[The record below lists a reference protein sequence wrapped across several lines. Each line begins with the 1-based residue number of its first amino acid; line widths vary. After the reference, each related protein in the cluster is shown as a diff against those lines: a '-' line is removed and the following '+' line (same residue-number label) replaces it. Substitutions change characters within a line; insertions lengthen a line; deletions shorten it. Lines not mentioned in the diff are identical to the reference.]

1 MTEED
6 SAASHQ
12 LAKDEGEWTSSRRTG
27 RRARTTA
34 NRHRNAASTAS
45 EELRVDTRSKAE
57 RESAAERG
65 SHSQGEEQRDTGH
78 GVGST
83 GSEHSDQLEEPVI
96 PVTVLAS
103 MEAETKTGSGRSNG
117 LVPAEHVSGKEEE
130 ETEDDIALLEYLSG
144 AESDYYELDRASRKG
159 EDGDDPTPVMSL
171 SPRSFDESL
180 GTPGSPGGL
189 LSVDEHGGFGQSPIR
204 YTTVTRRM
212 MVHAQE
218 APRQASTQ
226 VVQSPPRLASVE
238 RGGNDDEEGGETEAK
253 QAVMTIMPRQAARAR
268 PAASEAENEWIA
280 CETEDGLT
288 YYYNQRTQES
298 QWTLPSHPGVRAYTS
313 EELFTSVSAEELSET
328 DSRKLSIMLHSG
340 MDLQAVNS
348 DGLTPLHVAC
358 KAGNEQAAALLIY
371 YGAKLDARAIRDD
384 ATPLILACQT
394 ESEGIAKLLV
404 ESNASLSAHDS
415 SGNTALHVA
424 VHTGNEGV
432 VMFVLRGCDHTLL
445 SQKNTEGETAL
456 HIAAKHGYFGVVR
469 SLLAYGASTKD
480 EDSQGRTPLIL
491 SILENH
497 VECVQLLQGVDS
509 NASPAKPAAAPYH
522 SSAYVSERR
531 QGSGVERD
539 ALTVLHSYLFQI
551 LPNHSASESQ
561 TVYQLVEEVRGQ
573 IGALSA
579 SLQASNGR
587 EAHYRSQLEEASSNL
602 AGKAEELKKEQ
613 DRCANFQNQLAVREL
628 ELEASRVSH
637 RALSSR
643 CELLESIARTA
654 QEKLGRERLEHSR
667 YEESMQEKLHLS
679 LQDNASVIESC
690 RELQAT
696 WSDHH
701 QPHQFDPRLGRRDSQ
716 GFYEISDDLAHLESV
731 QESIGENYHLLET
744 EGSTSVTSGNQFR
757 ERAPSD
763 QQQQYDGYRHS
774 FEQYQYETAPEMLD
788 TPPPLLDDLDES
800 PTNKD
805 NVTPPISPTRV
816 GAVWNRFFENVGQ
829 ASETRDSK
837 DQKSYEPSSFTANQP
852 QLNYSS
858 NSFVFDAVRK
868 NELRKLQDVLLRGV
882 SPNQR
887 DVAEKGTPLHLAC
900 ELGDI
905 DSVMLLSEFAA
916 DLEARDEAGNTPLL
930 AACFQGNFE
939 CVKFLLQSAVSLRA
953 VNDNGDSAL
962 HLSAWDGSI
971 SCVMIL
977 LEYGVDPMATNR
989 YGLTA
994 LGNMKTRSP
1003 MRHKFDDLSE
1013 DHPMRRTLVIL
1024 EEAERQSLQVIESQS
1039 TSTEDATE
1047 HHLQP
1052 PEKGNSR
1059 NTAKRPS
1066 WAQWLLGFR
1075 GPHPAEATPQT
1086 DQQKS
1091 ETDDAHTSTTA
1102 TEGNDADSE
1111 DAEDLSSYEESRLM
1125 MGETQYE
1132 PLTPPPEIEEALRRA
1147 KAVQSV
1153 YEPQS
1158 PAAST
1163 PTFPITRQ
1171 DFSKHMT
1178 LSPSLRNPTKPH
1190 PPAAP
1195 TKIRARYVDTFNT
1208 A

>member
-27 RRARTTA
+27 RRAQTTA

-144 AESDYYELDRASRKG
+144 AETSRKG

-204 YTTVTRRM
+204 YTT
-212 MVHAQE
+212 E

-226 VVQSPPRLASVE
+226 VVQSPPRLA
-238 RGGNDDEEGGETEAK
+238 
-253 QAVMTIMPRQAARAR
+253 ARKSLSGHFR
-268 PAASEAENEWIA
+268 LIREFGP
-280 CETEDGLT
+280 
-288 YYYNQRTQES
+288 
-298 QWTLPSHPGVRAYTS
+298 
-313 EELFTSVSAEELSET
+313 EELSET

-432 VMFVLRGCDHTLL
+432 VI
-445 SQKNTEGETAL
+445 QKNTEGETAL

-522 SSAYVSERR
+522 SSAYCE
-531 QGSGVERD
+531 
-539 ALTVLHSYLFQI
+539 
-551 LPNHSASESQ
+551 SA
-561 TVYQLVEEVRGQ
+561 
-573 IGALSA
+573 
-579 SLQASNGR
+579 
-587 EAHYRSQLEEASSNL
+587 
-602 AGKAEELKKEQ
+602 
-613 DRCANFQNQLAVREL
+613 
-628 ELEASRVSH
+628 
-637 RALSSR
+637 
-643 CELLESIARTA
+643 
-654 QEKLGRERLEHSR
+654 
-667 YEESMQEKLHLS
+667 
-679 LQDNASVIESC
+679 
-690 RELQAT
+690 
-696 WSDHH
+696 
-701 QPHQFDPRLGRRDSQ
+701 
-716 GFYEISDDLAHLESV
+716 
-731 QESIGENYHLLET
+731 
-744 EGSTSVTSGNQFR
+744 
-757 ERAPSD
+757 
-763 QQQQYDGYRHS
+763 
-774 FEQYQYETAPEMLD
+774 EMLD

-829 ASETRDSK
+829 ASETRDSN
-837 DQKSYEPSSFTANQP
+837 DQKS
-852 QLNYSS
+852 
-858 NSFVFDAVRK
+858 
-868 NELRKLQDVLLRGV
+868 
-882 SPNQR
+882 
-887 DVAEKGTPLHLAC
+887 C

-905 DSVMLLSEFAA
+905 DSVMLLI
-916 DLEARDEAGNTPLL
+916 
-930 AACFQGNFE
+930 
-939 CVKFLLQSAVSLRA
+939 
-953 VNDNGDSAL
+953 NDNGDSAL

-1066 WAQWLLGFR
+1066 WA
-1075 GPHPAEATPQT
+1075 
-1086 DQQKS
+1086 S

-1125 MGETQYE
+1125 MVETQYE

-1147 KAVQSV
+1147 KAVQ
-1153 YEPQS
+1153 
-1158 PAAST
+1158 T
-1163 PTFPITRQ
+1163 
-1171 DFSKHMT
+1171 
-1178 LSPSLRNPTKPH
+1178 
-1190 PPAAP
+1190 AP